1 MNIDTL
7 DNPTYHFF
15 VKNYEE
21 KNIPC
26 LIKNYSLDWPIF
38 KMPDYYIA
46 KKLNIGNF
54 YQYLKRD
61 CNYLL
66 PDKEDV
72 FLFFKDRIPVLPTN
86 GNSSSIHCHF
96 FNK

>member
-72 FLFFKDRIPVLPTN
+72 FYIRDYFVKILKFL
-86 GNSSSIHCHF
+86 
-96 FNK
+96 